1 MGTRDAIKLY
11 EPIGIDILKQHERFL
26 GFALFK
32 LSDRKVGDM
41 EFWVD
46 DYGHIHFIDI
56 GHILAEEP
64 VPCFVKD
71 SKSARKIAEMFMT
84 KANKNVEEYFKN
96 RKIDFPRLFPPSKN
110 VSIKPPS
117 INPVIHPKNNQIDH
131 WLCRYYLLLKP
142 SFHETL
148 VPVFNA
154 EIQIRIGG
162 SGSVYGLYYMWRPIV
177 QSRSAKRYNL
187 IIETPTSTKNPLLA
201 STSNDVHSSIQGKTY
216 NPDRTSEPPQLAYY
230 CEEGNSFVA
239 PYYLGFSSENQIF
252 IPASEFSKSIY
263 PSVDFAPPYDKL
275 KHIFEKLLGIKFPEL
290 PSDNRLIADWRA
302 MYLCWFFETTP
313 NLKGATWTSDV
324 EVEFDYSSPYSE
336 DIRNSVS
343 MKEIKDKF
351 LAAGMNRPNPYGPK
365 PFNGKAT
372 GFQFTG
378 PASGIP
384 NYYSWVEWFVGS
396 YDVTIN
402 WSEISTNKFDV
413 DIIIS
418 NKSGWFSGT
427 RLPKSW
433 QDKIKSVTGI
443 DITNLVD
450 DAPRGETIKRKLH
463 PIIVNALE
471 SLGVEIPSFGGNFW
485 QYFHIKDTWEN

>member
-1 MGTRDAIKLY
+1 M
-11 EPIGIDILKQHERFL
+11 
-26 GFALFK
+26 
-32 LSDRKVGDM
+32 
-41 EFWVD
+41 
-46 DYGHIHFIDI
+46 
-56 GHILAEEP
+56 
-64 VPCFVKD
+64 
-71 SKSARKIAEMFMT
+71 
-84 KANKNVEEYFKN
+84 
-96 RKIDFPRLFPPSKN
+96 
-110 VSIKPPS
+110 
-117 INPVIHPKNNQIDH
+117 
-131 WLCRYYLLLKP
+131 
-142 SFHETL
+142 L
-148 VPVFNA
+148 V
-154 EIQIRIGG
+154 
-162 SGSVYGLYYMWRPIV
+162 
-177 QSRSAKRYNL
+177 
-187 IIETPTSTKNPLLA
+187 
-201 STSNDVHSSIQGKTY
+201 
-216 NPDRTSEPPQLAYY
+216 
-230 CEEGNSFVA
+230 
-239 PYYLGFSSENQIF
+239 
-252 IPASEFSKSIY
+252 
-263 PSVDFAPPYDKL
+263 
-275 KHIFEKLLGIKFPEL
+275 
-290 PSDNRLIADWRA
+290 
-302 MYLCWFFETTP
+302 FETTP